1 MARIS
6 TYPLDNSISRE
17 DLLVG
22 TDAEGSNTTKNFSI
36 GDLADFLGSSGTTN
50 TVPVF
55 SATGLLDSKIT
66 QVVFDASTTAINVG
80 TIPQKGGGVAD
91 DPYWIDNF
99 QVEGTLSVSEKVAIG
114 TPRQLEN
121 QGFDLNILG
130 EEGKIAF
137 GDNNIFGDPAVG
149 TPITWNVVVGE
160 YGTGDTD
167 VLQLHGKS
175 GTRFTRGSLGTTDS
189 MVIDDSGQ
197 VGINKNLPSEKL
209 EVGGNIKA
217 LGAIIDTGTAISA
230 NLTLKAA
237 ASAYGGG
244 GVIDI
249 IGGSNDFVSYK
260 TYVKLSGGTT
270 VASQVYDMN
279 GDGWAWDGNMQTGV
293 NTGTSYNFK
302 SGGSSQMVIHNSN
315 VGINTTNPYY
325 KLEVNGTLG
334 VSRTD
339 GIIFAGS
346 GGGGLG
352 NKITSDT
359 SNNLIFSTS
368 LPSAP
373 YTTTERVSI
382 LNNGNV
388 GINVT
393 LPQSKLQVNGGIQ
406 MADDTATP
414 SAAKAGTL
422 RYRTASIGI
431 DTYASY
437 VEMCMQIGIF
447 PSTYAWVI
455 IQSNT
460 Y

>member
-22 TDAEGSNTTKNFSI
+22 TDAEDSNITKNFSI
-36 GDLADFLGSSGTTN
+36 GALADFLGSSGTTN

-197 VGINKNLPSEKL
+197 VGIN
-209 EVGGNIKA
+209 V
-217 LGAIIDTGTAISA
+217 
-230 NLTLKAA
+230 
-237 ASAYGGG
+237 
-244 GVIDI
+244 
-249 IGGSNDFVSYK
+249 
-260 TYVKLSGGTT
+260 
-270 VASQVYDMN
+270 
-279 GDGWAWDGNMQTGV
+279 
-293 NTGTSYNFK
+293 TS
-302 SGGSSQMVIHNSN
+302 
-315 VGINTTNPYY
+315 
-325 KLEVNGTLG
+325 
-334 VSRTD
+334 
-339 GIIFAGS
+339 
-346 GGGGLG
+346 
-352 NKITSDT
+352 
-359 SNNLIFSTS
+359 
-368 LPSAP
+368 
-373 YTTTERVSI
+373 
-382 LNNGNV
+382 
-388 GINVT
+388 
-393 LPQSKLQVNGGIQ
+393 PQSKLQVNGGIQ

-422 RYRTASIGI
+422 RYRTASTGIG
-431 DTYASY
+431 TYASY
-437 VEMCMQIGIF
+437 VDMCMQTGIS
-447 PSTYAWVI
+447 PSTYAWVNI
-455 IQSNT
+455 HTNT

>member
-1 MARIS
+1 MIWGVVKIKEFPKFKKKIVLARIS

-22 TDAEGSNTTKNFSI
+22 TDAEDSNITKNFSI
-36 GDLADFLGSSGTTN
+36 GALADFLGSSGTTN

-197 VGINKNLPSEKL
+197 VGIN
-209 EVGGNIKA
+209 V
-217 LGAIIDTGTAISA
+217 
-230 NLTLKAA
+230 
-237 ASAYGGG
+237 
-244 GVIDI
+244 
-249 IGGSNDFVSYK
+249 
-260 TYVKLSGGTT
+260 
-270 VASQVYDMN
+270 
-279 GDGWAWDGNMQTGV
+279 
-293 NTGTSYNFK
+293 TS
-302 SGGSSQMVIHNSN
+302 
-315 VGINTTNPYY
+315 
-325 KLEVNGTLG
+325 
-334 VSRTD
+334 
-339 GIIFAGS
+339 
-346 GGGGLG
+346 
-352 NKITSDT
+352 
-359 SNNLIFSTS
+359 
-368 LPSAP
+368 
-373 YTTTERVSI
+373 
-382 LNNGNV
+382 
-388 GINVT
+388 
-393 LPQSKLQVNGGIQ
+393 PQSKLQVNGGIQ
-406 MADDTATP
+406 MANDTATP

-422 RYRTASIGI
+422 RYRTASTGIG
-431 DTYASY
+431 TYASY
-437 VEMCMQIGIF
+437 VDMCMQTGIS
-447 PSTYAWVI
+447 PSTYAWVNI
-455 IQSNT
+455 HTNT